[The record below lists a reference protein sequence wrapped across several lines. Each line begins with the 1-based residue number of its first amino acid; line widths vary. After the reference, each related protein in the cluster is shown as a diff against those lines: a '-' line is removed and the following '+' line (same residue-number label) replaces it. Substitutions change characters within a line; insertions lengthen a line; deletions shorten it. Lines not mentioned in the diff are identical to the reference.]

1 MSVMRLRQ
9 CLMMIGLAGLL
20 WIAVAP
26 AAQAADIRQFDPG
39 NIISDAV
46 MRDKDAMSEQQIQN
60 FLRWKNPCNNTN
72 IRLAERHPHLRFT
85 IRDGRFIC
93 MTEERFD
100 GESAAHIIWRA
111 AQDYRIN
118 PRVILVLLEKEQSL
132 VTDSWPS
139 HVQYRTATGYGCP
152 DTADCDAAYFGLK
165 NQIRWA
171 AKLFSEVLD
180 GGWSNYPVGP
190 NFVQYH
196 PNASCGGTTVLIKNR
211 ATSALYRYT
220 PYQPNQAA
228 LRAGYGTGDGCSA
241 YGNRNF
247 WLLFHDWFGNPLSWR
262 DTATPSTVDIPVGRQ
277 LVIRNS
283 HGLLFDVS
291 GSQSYNGAAV
301 ISWTDTGNKNQRFIA
316 EKKGKLYVFRSAIDG
331 RALDLIASN
340 TKNGTALQLWEYT
353 GSCGQHWS
361 IVHGPRDAMRLL
373 SACDGGKAVD
383 LNPKET
389 PGSRPIIY
397 DQNNGLFQLFTIEDA
412 SAFAER
418 TMQGA
423 DMVSPRKKYTLMS
436 SKGKVLA
443 RRADGR
449 LATSDEPASTKHA
462 AQFKQVNDGSFII
475 EHREGIL
482 TLSGDVAENGSAVV
496 IMPGNGQRCGQR
508 WYIYKRPQG
517 KISLVSACDRDIA
530 VDINPPQAAGTFAV
544 GYRYHG
550 KEVQHIALREVAEPQ
565 VDPSN
570 VATLVGRTVT
580 IQNGRGLFLEAVGSD
595 SRDGAWVGSWIA
607 TRHQNQRIII
617 ERAAGETYIL
627 KSALTGKT
635 IDAPGSVMMNGVTL
649 EWWKYHGG
657 CNQRWHIERQ
667 SQGTHTIA
675 SACDRTKALD
685 LNPPSI
691 KGTRP
696 VLFDKHGGPVQQWRF
711 SVDS

>member
-1 MSVMRLRQ
+1 MSIIRLRQ
-9 CLMMIGLAGLL
+9 YLMMVSIAGLL
-20 WIAVAP
+20 WVAMAP
-26 AAQAADIRQFDPG
+26 ATQAVDIRQFDPG

-72 IRLAERHPHLRFT
+72 IRLAERYPHLHFT

-171 AKLFSEVLD
+171 AKLFNEVLD

-190 NFVQYH
+190 NFIQYH
-196 PNASCGGTTVLIKNR
+196 PNASCGGTTVTIKNR

-220 PYQPNQAA
+220 PYQPNPAA
-228 LRAGYGTGDGCSA
+228 LRAGYGTGDSCSA

-247 WLLFHDWFGNPLSWR
+247 WLLFRDWFGDPLSWR

-291 GSQSYNGAAV
+291 GSQSYNGATV
-301 ISWTDTGNKNQRFIA
+301 IAWTDTGNKNQRFIA
-316 EKKGKLYVFRSAIDG
+316 EKKGNLYVFRSAIDG
-331 RALDLIASN
+331 RVLDLTASN
-340 TKNGTALQLWEYT
+340 TTNGTALQLWDYT

-361 IVHGPRDAMRLL
+361 VIRGPRDTIRLL

-389 PGSRPIIY
+389 PGARPIIY
-397 DQNNGLFQLFTIEDA
+397 NRNDGLFQLFTIEDA
-412 SAFAER
+412 SIFAEKTIR
-418 TMQGA
+418 GA
-423 DMVSPRKKYTLMS
+423 DVVSSRKKYALMS
-436 SKGKVLA
+436 GKGKVLT

-449 LATSDEPASTKHA
+449 LATSDESASAKHA
-462 AQFKQVNDGSFII
+462 VQFKQMNDGSFII
-475 EHREGIL
+475 EYREGIL
-482 TLSGDVAENGSAVV
+482 TLSGDAAENGSAVV
-496 IMPGNGQRCGQR
+496 VMPGNGQRCGQR
-508 WYIYKRPQG
+508 WHIYKRPQG
-517 KISLVSACDRDIA
+517 KISLVSTCNRDIA
-530 VDINPPQAAGTFAV
+530 IDINPPHEVGTLAV
-544 GYRYHG
+544 GYQYHG
-550 KEVQHIALREVAEPQ
+550 KEVQHIALQEVVEPK

-570 VATLVGRTVT
+570 IATLVGRGVT

-595 SRDGAWVGSWIA
+595 PRDGAWVGSWTA
-607 TRHQNQRIII
+607 THHQNQRIII
-617 ERAAGETYIL
+617 EQAAGGTYVL
-627 KSALTGKT
+627 RSVLTGKT
-635 IDAPGSVMMNGVTL
+635 IDAPGSVMMNGATL

-657 CNQRWHIERQ
+657 CNQRWYIERQ
-667 SQGTHTIA
+667 PQGSHTIA
-675 SACDRTKALD
+675 SACDRTKVLD

-711 SVDS
+711 SVES